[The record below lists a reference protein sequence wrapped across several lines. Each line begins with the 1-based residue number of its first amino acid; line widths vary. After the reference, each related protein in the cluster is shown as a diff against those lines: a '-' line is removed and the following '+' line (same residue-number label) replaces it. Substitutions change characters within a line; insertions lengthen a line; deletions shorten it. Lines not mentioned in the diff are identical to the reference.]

1 MFVPSTLLD
10 FDCKNVRDKSSRNT
24 LVERFKMDE
33 GIFSFYYV
41 IAEAIR
47 NFLVYAPIK
56 FMLFALLVV
65 GALIYFF
72 AF

>member
-1 MFVPSTLLD
+1 LFIPSTLLD
-10 FDCKNVRDKSSRNT
+10 LDCKNFKDKNYIST
-24 LVERFKMDE
+24 LVGRFKMDE
-33 GIFSFYYV
+33 GIFYFFYV

-47 NFLVYAPIK
+47 NFLVYTPFK
-56 FMLFALLVV
+56 FMLFALLTI